1 MKLKNNKIDWIIE
14 IMCLTLLIGLTAY
27 LIFHWG
33 SIPDKIPAHYDWEG
47 NIDRW
52 GNKSDLIFLPMM
64 SWFLYLLITGLQQV
78 PLAWNTGVKITG
90 ENEERVYRTLK
101 YMLETLKMIVPV
113 AVFGDL
119 IFWIVRLYQVKYRVN
134 EEAILIFLVMHAS
147 SFVFCISDFYIK
159 TSFYMYGKPI
169 DSKSM

>member
-14 IMCLTLLIGLTAY
+14 IMCLILLIGLTAY

-78 PLAWNTGVKITG
+78 PLVWNTGVKITE
-90 ENEERVYRTLK
+90 ENEERVYRMLK
-101 YMLETLKMIVPV
+101 YMLETLKLIVVADLTYITVHSLMGKSLSGWFTMIVLV

-119 IFWIVRLYQVKYRVN
+119 IFWIVRLYQVK
-134 EEAILIFLVMHAS
+134 
-147 SFVFCISDFYIK
+147 
-159 TSFYMYGKPI
+159 
-169 DSKSM
+169 

>member
-101 YMLETLKMIVPV
+101 YMLETLKLIVVADLTYITVHSLMGKSLSGWFAMIVPV
-113 AVFGDL
+113 AVSGDL
-119 IFWIVRLYQVKYRVN
+119 IFWIVRLYQVK
-134 EEAILIFLVMHAS
+134 
-147 SFVFCISDFYIK
+147 
-159 TSFYMYGKPI
+159 
-169 DSKSM
+169 

>member
-78 PLAWNTGVKITG
+78 PLVWNTGVKITE

-101 YMLETLKMIVPV
+101 YMMETLKLIVVADLTYITVHSLMGKSLSGWFTMIVLV

-119 IFWIVRLYQVKYRVN
+119 IFWIVRLYQVK
-134 EEAILIFLVMHAS
+134 
-147 SFVFCISDFYIK
+147 
-159 TSFYMYGKPI
+159 
-169 DSKSM
+169 

>member
-78 PLAWNTGVKITG
+78 PLVWNTGVKITE

-101 YMLETLKMIVPV
+101 YMLETLKLIVVADLTYITVHSLMGKSLSGWFTMIVLV
-113 AVFGDL
+113 AVSGDL
-119 IFWIVRLYQVKYRVN
+119 IFWIVRLYQVK
-134 EEAILIFLVMHAS
+134 
-147 SFVFCISDFYIK
+147 
-159 TSFYMYGKPI
+159 
-169 DSKSM
+169 

>member
-78 PLAWNTGVKITG
+78 PLVWNTGVKITE

-101 YMLETLKMIVPV
+101 YLMETLKLIVVADLSYMTINSLMGKSLSGWFTMIVLV
-113 AVFGDL
+113 AVFGNL
-119 IFWIVRLYQVKYRVN
+119 IFWIVRLYQVK
-134 EEAILIFLVMHAS
+134 
-147 SFVFCISDFYIK
+147 
-159 TSFYMYGKPI
+159 
-169 DSKSM
+169 

>member
-14 IMCLTLLIGLTAY
+14 IICVTLLIGVAAY

-52 GNKSDLIFLPMM
+52 GNKSELIFLPMM

-78 PLAWNTGVKITG
+78 PLAWNTGVKITE

-101 YMLETLKMIVPV
+101 YLLETLKLIVVADLTYMTIYSLMGKSLSGWFTMIVLV

-119 IFWIVRLYQVKYRVN
+119 IFWIVRLYQVK
-134 EEAILIFLVMHAS
+134 
-147 SFVFCISDFYIK
+147 
-159 TSFYMYGKPI
+159 
-169 DSKSM
+169 

>member
-33 SIPDKIPAHYDWEG
+33 SIQDKIPAHYDWEG

-78 PLAWNTGVKITG
+78 PLVWNTGVKITE

-101 YMLETLKMIVPV
+101 YMLETLKLIVVADLTYITIHSLMGKSLSGWFTMIVLV

-119 IFWIVRLYQVKYRVN
+119 IFWIVRLYQVK
-134 EEAILIFLVMHAS
+134 
-147 SFVFCISDFYIK
+147 
-159 TSFYMYGKPI
+159 
-169 DSKSM
+169 

>member
-14 IMCLTLLIGLTAY
+14 ILCLTLLIGLTAY

-78 PLAWNTGVKITG
+78 PLVWNTGVKITE

-101 YMLETLKMIVPV
+101 YMLETLKLIVVADLTYITVHSLMGKSLSGWFTMIVLV

-119 IFWIVRLYQVKYRVN
+119 IFWIVRLYQVK
-134 EEAILIFLVMHAS
+134 
-147 SFVFCISDFYIK
+147 
-159 TSFYMYGKPI
+159 
-169 DSKSM
+169 

>member
-78 PLAWNTGVKITG
+78 PLVWNTGVKITE

-101 YMLETLKMIVPV
+101 YMLETLKLIVVADLTYITVHSLMGKSLSGWFAMIVPV
-113 AVFGDL
+113 AVSGDL
-119 IFWIVRLYQVKYRVN
+119 IFWIVRLYQVK
-134 EEAILIFLVMHAS
+134 
-147 SFVFCISDFYIK
+147 
-159 TSFYMYGKPI
+159 
-169 DSKSM
+169 

>member
-78 PLAWNTGVKITG
+78 PLVWSTGVKITE

-101 YMLETLKMIVPV
+101 YMLETLKLIVVADLTYITVHSLMGKSLSGWFTMIVLV

-119 IFWIVRLYQVKYRVN
+119 IFWIVRLYQVK
-134 EEAILIFLVMHAS
+134 
-147 SFVFCISDFYIK
+147 
-159 TSFYMYGKPI
+159 
-169 DSKSM
+169 

>member
-14 IMCLTLLIGLTAY
+14 ILCLTLLIGLTVY

-78 PLAWNTGVKITG
+78 PLVWNTGVKITE

-101 YMLETLKMIVPV
+101 YMLETLKLIVVADLTYITVHSLMGKSLSGWFTMIVPV

-119 IFWIVRLYQVKYRVN
+119 IFWIVRLYQVK
-134 EEAILIFLVMHAS
+134 
-147 SFVFCISDFYIK
+147 
-159 TSFYMYGKPI
+159 
-169 DSKSM
+169 

>member
-78 PLAWNTGVKITG
+78 PLVWNTGVKIT
-90 ENEERVYRTLK
+90 EKNEERVYRTLK
-101 YMLETLKMIVPV
+101 YLLETLKLIVVADLTYLTINSLMGKSLSGWFTMIVLV

-119 IFWIVRLYQVKYRVN
+119 IFWIVRLYQVK
-134 EEAILIFLVMHAS
+134 
-147 SFVFCISDFYIK
+147 
-159 TSFYMYGKPI
+159 
-169 DSKSM
+169 